1 MTKQSFYTFIFLC
14 YSLFSLAQ
22 RSEID
27 TKTFNACEDSLLK
40 ILPRVCFSKKESNRF
55 EANKKLL
62 SYWNS
67 ILQNE
72 KSMQYAFDSL
82 KSKKYV
88 SIINAPDNKFRL
100 ITWNLYKDDGTFAY
114 FGFLQVNTSKTIKKN
129 IFKKE
134 TLQSY
139 ELYSLI
145 DKSGAIKNPES
156 YIGEP
161 SKWFGMLYVD
171 VIKTNDDDYTLI
183 GWDGNDK
190 LTQRKFIDVL
200 YFKSNGLPTF
210 GKDIFKVPSKFFKRT
225 MFEYATEVS
234 MSLKY
239 NEERKQIIYSHLAP
253 NSIDPTLEGQFQYY
267 GPDGSFD
274 ALTLK
279 KGKWYQETDIDIRKL
294 KDKNDNVKRPN
305 VSKQT
310 PIYKP

>member
-1 MTKQSFYTFIFLC
+1 MNKQSLYTFIFLC
-14 YSLFSLAQ
+14 YTLLSLAQ
-22 RSEID
+22 MSDID
-27 TKTFNACEDSLLK
+27 RKTFNACEDSLLK

-55 EANKKLL
+55 EANKNLL

-200 YFKSNGLPTF
+200 YFKSNGIPTF
-210 GKDIFKVPSKFFKRT
+210 GKDLFKVPGKFVKRM
-225 MFEYATEVS
+225 MFEYATEVA

-239 NEERKQIIYSHLAP
+239 TEERKQIIYSHLAP

-279 KGKWYQETDIDIRKL
+279 KGKWYQETDIDVRKL
-294 KDKNDNVKRPN
+294 KDKNDNAKRPN
-305 VSKQT
+305 VNKQT

>member
-1 MTKQSFYTFIFLC
+1 MIKNTLYTLLILCQPFFSWAQMSDIETKAFID
-14 YSLFSLAQ
+14 S
-22 RSEID
+22 
-27 TKTFNACEDSLLK
+27 EDSLLK

-55 EANKKLL
+55 EANKTLL

-100 ITWNLYKDDGTFAY
+100 ITWNLFKDDGTFAY
-114 FGFLQVNTSKTIKKN
+114 FGFLQVNTSKTVRKSL
-129 IFKKE
+129 FKKE
-134 TLQSY
+134 ATQSY
-139 ELYSLI
+139 EVYALN
-145 DKSGAIKNPES
+145 DKSGGIKNPES

-161 SKWFGMLYVD
+161 TKWFGMLYVD
-171 VIKTNDDDYTLI
+171 VIKTNEDDYTLI

-200 YFKSNGLPTF
+200 YFKSNGIPTF
-210 GKDIFKVPSKFFKRT
+210 GKDLFKVPGKFVKRM
-225 MFEYATEVS
+225 MFEYATEVA

-279 KGKWYQETDIDIRKL
+279 KGKWYQEMDIDIRKL
-294 KDKNDNVKRPN
+294 KDKNDNAKRPN
-305 VSKQT
+305 VNKQT

>member
-1 MTKQSFYTFIFLC
+1 MIKNTLYTLLILCQPFFSWAQMSDIETKAFID
-14 YSLFSLAQ
+14 S
-22 RSEID
+22 
-27 TKTFNACEDSLLK
+27 EDSLLK

-55 EANKKLL
+55 EANKTLL

-100 ITWNLYKDDGTFAY
+100 ITWNLFKDDGTFAY

-129 IFKKE
+129 LFKKE
-134 TLQSY
+134 TLLSY

-145 DKSGAIKNPES
+145 DKSGSIKNPES

-200 YFKSNGLPTF
+200 YFKSNGIPTF
-210 GKDIFKVPSKFFKRT
+210 GKDLFKVPGKFVKRM
-225 MFEYATEVS
+225 MFEYATEVA

-239 NEERKQIIYSHLAP
+239 TEERKQIIYSHLAP

-279 KGKWYQETDIDIRKL
+279 KGKWYQETDIDVRKL
-294 KDKNDNVKRPN
+294 KDKNDNAKRPN
-305 VSKQT
+305 VNKQT

>member
-1 MTKQSFYTFIFLC
+1 MIKNTLYTLLILCQPFFSWAQMSDIETKAFID
-14 YSLFSLAQ
+14 S
-22 RSEID
+22 
-27 TKTFNACEDSLLK
+27 EDSLLK

-55 EANKKLL
+55 EANKTLL

-72 KSMQYAFDSL
+72 KSIQYAFDSL

-100 ITWNLYKDDGTFAY
+100 ITWNLFKDDGTFAY

-129 IFKKE
+129 LFKKE
-134 TLQSY
+134 TLMSY

-145 DKSGAIKNPES
+145 DKSGSIKNPES

-200 YFKSNGLPTF
+200 YFKSNGIPTF
-210 GKDIFKVPSKFFKRT
+210 GKDLFKVPGKFVKRM
-225 MFEYATEVS
+225 MFEYATEVA

-239 NEERKQIIYSHLAP
+239 TEERKQIIYSHLAP

-279 KGKWYQETDIDIRKL
+279 KGKWYQETDIDVRKL
-294 KDKNDNVKRPN
+294 KDKNDNAKRPN
-305 VSKQT
+305 VNKQT

>member
-1 MTKQSFYTFIFLC
+1 MIKNALYTLLILCQPFFSWAQMSDIETKAFID
-14 YSLFSLAQ
+14 S
-22 RSEID
+22 
-27 TKTFNACEDSLLK
+27 EDSLLK
-40 ILPRVCFSKKESNRF
+40 ILPLVCFSKKESNRF
-55 EANKKLL
+55 EANKTLL
-62 SYWNS
+62 FYWNS

-82 KSKKYV
+82 KAKKYV

-129 IFKKE
+129 LFKKE
-134 TLQSY
+134 ASKSY

-145 DKSGAIKNPES
+145 DKSGAIKSPES

-171 VIKTNDDDYTLI
+171 VIKTNEDDYTLI

-200 YFKSNGLPTF
+200 YFKSNGIPTF
-210 GKDIFKVPSKFFKRT
+210 GKDLFKIPGKFVKRM
-225 MFEYATEVS
+225 MFEYAAEVA

-274 ALTLK
+274 ALSLK
-279 KGKWYQETDIDIRKL
+279 KGKWFQETDIDIRKL

>member
-1 MTKQSFYTFIFLC
+1 MIKNTLYTLLILCQPFFSWAQMSDIETKAFID
-14 YSLFSLAQ
+14 S
-22 RSEID
+22 
-27 TKTFNACEDSLLK
+27 EDSLLK

-55 EANKKLL
+55 EANKTLL

-100 ITWNLYKDDGTFAY
+100 ITWNLFKDDGTFAY
-114 FGFLQVNTSKTIKKN
+114 FGFLQVNTSKTVKKSL
-129 IFKKE
+129 FKKE
-134 TLQSY
+134 TTQSY
-139 ELYSLI
+139 EVYSLI
-145 DKSGAIKNPES
+145 DKSGSIKNPES

-200 YFKSNGLPTF
+200 YFKSNGIPTF
-210 GKDIFKVPSKFFKRT
+210 GKDLFKVPGKFVKRM
-225 MFEYATEVS
+225 MFEYATEVA

-239 NEERKQIIYSHLAP
+239 TEERKQIIYSHLAP

-279 KGKWYQETDIDIRKL
+279 KGKWYQETDIDVRKL
-294 KDKNDNVKRPN
+294 KDKNDNAKRPN
-305 VSKQT
+305 VNKQT